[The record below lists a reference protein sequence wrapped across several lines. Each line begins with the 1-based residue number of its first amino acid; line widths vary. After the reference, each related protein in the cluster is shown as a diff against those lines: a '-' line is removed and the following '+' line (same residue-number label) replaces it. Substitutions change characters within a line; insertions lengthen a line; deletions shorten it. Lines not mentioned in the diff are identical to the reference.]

1 MSTLTES
8 QTPVERVRSSEYMS
22 LKILEGRGVSTT
34 GRPIRARRVPVK
46 YRCRVMPVIDDDG
59 TVIPVYVQ
67 EDGTVTKDIPQNA
80 DNDVL
85 DDDEECDSDEVRAVF
100 DDSDDIEDELTE
112 SEREEEAYWERQE
125 RIEKANKDKS
135 KKRKRESDM
144 DSDFTIDENEAT
156 DEEEYGEDDD
166 EPEEENSEPATEPE
180 SEDEQELEDYYEK
193 GAREWK
199 PPSTKRRKK

>member
-8 QTPVERVRSSEYMS
+8 HTPVERVRSSEYMS
-22 LKILEGRGVSTT
+22 LKILEGRGVATT

-85 DDDEECDSDEVRAVF
+85 DDDDEDCDSDDVRAVF

-125 RIEKANKDKS
+125 RIEKANKS
-135 KKRKRESDM
+135 KKRKRDV
-144 DSDFTIDENEAT
+144 DSDYTLDENEET
-156 DEEEYGEDDD
+156 DEEEYNDDD

-180 SEDEQELEDYYEK
+180 SEDEQDLEDYYEK